1 MNRLTGVANVV
12 VRGLPSI
19 AAFHAKYA
27 NTRTCRAFHYPTQWL
42 TTRYQSQI
50 TCLLGELAS
59 LDAEGAARG
68 DAEGERGRQ
77 PTPFNKEK
85 FISRCLRSPDQTSLI
100 KVPRREEGCEED
112 EEQKKDRI
120 DAMRENIAA
129 NMERILD
136 KYCMPL
142 FCIPRTK
149 ILCFVC

>member
-1 MNRLTGVANVV
+1 MGIENVV

-50 TCLLGELAS
+50 TCLLGAIAS
-59 LDAEGAARG
+59 LDAEGAASG
-68 DAEGERGRQ
+68 DTEGERGRQ
-77 PTPFNKEK
+77 PAPFDKEK

-100 KVPRREEGCEED
+100 HVPEREDGCEED

-120 DAMRENIAA
+120 DAMRENLAA
-129 NMERILD
+129 NMERTFD
-136 KYCMPL
+136 KYCMLL
-142 FCIPRTK
+142 FCISRN
-149 ILCFVC
+149 